1 MKLFNKGIKMNQA
14 IQTKDLSQSLDSIPV
29 DKLKKMLHVGQD
41 RLLELQQEII
51 DLQEHLK
58 YIESLISKNS

>member
-1 MKLFNKGIKMNQA
+1 MNQLT
-14 IQTKDLSQSLDSIPV
+14 QTKDLSQSLDSIPV
-29 DKLKKMLHVGQD
+29 DKLKKVLHVGQD

-58 YIESLISKNS
+58 YIESLIIKNN

>member
-58 YIESLISKNS
+58 YIKSLISKNS